1 MHNGIDAVEVDQQ
14 VGVFRMEIFL
24 SCQDIS
30 YLFLLLKTETLK
42 AF

>member
-14 VGVFRMEIFL
+14 VGAFRMEIFFKL
-24 SCQDIS
+24 SRYIIP
-30 YLFLLLKTETLK
+30 FPVAKTETLK